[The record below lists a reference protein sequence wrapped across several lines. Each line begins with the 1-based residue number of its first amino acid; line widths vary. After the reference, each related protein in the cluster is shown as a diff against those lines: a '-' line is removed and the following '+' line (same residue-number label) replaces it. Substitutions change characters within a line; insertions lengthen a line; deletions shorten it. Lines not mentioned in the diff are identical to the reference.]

1 MAYLG
6 RDVQY
11 GALEKQD
18 LTGDGTT
25 TVFTLNSSVATSAS
39 LIVSVGGVIQEP
51 DTAYTADGTTLTFT
65 AAPLATDNIY
75 VVYLGK
81 ELLNV
86 AMRDAISFQTGT
98 GDGSSVTPL
107 TMSVSAPSAQSIMVM
122 LNGVTQ
128 VPDADYSVS
137 GTTLTFSTA
146 PASGVSILVYHLGH
160 TANIG
165 VPGNGTVS
173 AEKISISGQAQG
185 DIMYY
190 NGSAWVLLPTGTAG
204 QVLTSGGAGA
214 NPSWA

>member
-1 MAYLG
+1 MAYIG

-18 LTGDGTT
+18 ITGDGAT
-25 TVFTLNSSVATSAS
+25 TVFTLDSAVASSAS
-39 LIVSVGGVIQEP
+39 LIVSIGGVIQEP

-65 AAPLATDNIY
+65 SAPAAMSNCY
-75 VVYLGK
+75 VVFLGK

-98 GDGSSVTPL
+98 GDGVSVTPI
-107 TMSVSAPSAQSIMVM
+107 TMSVSAPSAHSIMVM

-128 VPDADYSVS
+128 VPDTDYSVS
-137 GTTLTFSTA
+137 GTTLTFTTA
-146 PASGVSILVYHLGH
+146 PANGIAILIYHLGYA
-160 TANIG
+160 ANIG

-204 QVLTSGGAGA
+204 QVLTSGGAGG

>member
-1 MAYLG
+1 MAYIG

-18 LTGDGTT
+18 ITGDGTT
-25 TVFTLNSSVATSAS
+25 TVFTLDSAVASSAS
-39 LIVSVGGVIQEP
+39 LIVSIGGVIQEP

-65 AAPLATDNIY
+65 SAPTAMSNCY
-75 VVYLGK
+75 VVFLGK

-98 GDGSSVTPL
+98 GDGVSATPI
-107 TMSVSAPSAQSIMVM
+107 TMSVSAPSAHSIMVM

-128 VPDADYSVS
+128 VPDTDYTVS
-137 GTTLTFSTA
+137 GTTLTFTTA
-146 PASGVSILVYHLGH
+146 PASGIAILIYHLGYA
-160 TANIG
+160 ANIG

-204 QVLTSGGAGA
+204 QVLTSGGAGG